1 MINFFST
8 IKDNRVFQLTV
19 VLIIVLNAILIGAT
33 TYNLDPFFL
42 NIIYILDYA
51 ITIFFVIEIVL
62 YFGTFISGNIS

>member
-1 MINFFST
+1 MINFIST

-51 ITIFFVIEIVL
+51 ITIFFEI
-62 YFGTFISGNIS
+62 